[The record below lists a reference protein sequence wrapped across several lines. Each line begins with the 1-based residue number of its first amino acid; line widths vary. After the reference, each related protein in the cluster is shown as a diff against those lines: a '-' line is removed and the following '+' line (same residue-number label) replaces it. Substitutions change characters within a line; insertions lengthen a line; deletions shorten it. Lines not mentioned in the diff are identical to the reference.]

1 MIHFAFVA
9 LLISN
14 FLAAD
19 NVDAKQDLELMQ
31 GDWVI
36 ATAEL
41 SGKPMPEDVTKTI
54 KLTIEGD
61 KYIVST
67 PSGADKGVCAL
78 NSEVSPKT
86 LEITGVEGPN
96 KGKKIPAIYEIKEG
110 ELKVC
115 YDLSGKE
122 FPKEFKSTDGT
133 LLFLVTYTKV
143 KK

>member
-1 MIHFAFVA
+1 MIHYVLIA
-9 LLISN
+9 LVSVNSSWI
-14 FLAAD
+14 D
-19 NVDAKQDLELMQ
+19 KTDAKQDLELMQ

-36 ATAEL
+36 ASAEL
-41 SGKPMPEDVTKTI
+41 SGKPMPEEVTKTI

-67 PSGADKGVCAL
+67 PSGADKGVCQL
-78 NSEVSPKT
+78 NSEVSPRT

-96 KGKKIPAIYEIKEG
+96 KGKKIPAIYEVKDG